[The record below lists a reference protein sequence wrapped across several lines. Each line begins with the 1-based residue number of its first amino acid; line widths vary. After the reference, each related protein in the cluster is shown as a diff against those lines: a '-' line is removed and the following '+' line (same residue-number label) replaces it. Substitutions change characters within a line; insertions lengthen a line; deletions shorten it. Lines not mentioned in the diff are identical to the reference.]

1 MATAEMGATLRETVY
16 FEGVGLHTGEICRI
30 AVHPVSDRRTPC
42 AITIRK
48 GAQRFPARWDYVVD
62 TTRATVLGNGATC
75 ISTVEHLM
83 AALWITGITH
93 CEIELLQ
100 GNEIPILD
108 GSALPFVEALEGV
121 KAGDPPSPRPSPPLL
136 RGEKEMGSAL
146 TPSPPPTEW
155 ERGQP
160 ISPSPA
166 LRERGTKGVRASL
179 LASSLSL
186 TKGERGADALTPS
199 PPPTAWERGA
209 CFPLSRLAGEGD
221 KGGEGTFFQA
231 RQADRYLGL
240 AFGGD
245 ALFGYIDFPAPLG
258 VQAGAFPLA
267 AAAEQIAP
275 ARTFGFL
282 REVEALRQQGLAL
295 GGALENALVID
306 ETGYHNPARFEDE
319 PLRHKLLDVL
329 GDLYLCGAR
338 LTGFTL
344 VAIKPG
350 HALNVQL
357 ARQVAQA
364 LFTED

>member
-1 MATAEMGATLRETVY
+1 MATAEIGATLRETVH
-16 FEGVGLHTGEICRI
+16 FEGVGLHTGEVCRI
-30 AVHPVSDRRTPC
+30 AVHPVLDRHTPC

-62 TTRATVLGNGATC
+62 ARRATVLGNGATC

-93 CEIELLQ
+93 CEIELLR
-100 GNEIPILD
+100 GSEIPILD
-108 GSALPFVEALEGV
+108 GSALPFVEALERV
-121 KAGDPPSPRPSPPLL
+121 KAGGPPSPRPSPPL
-136 RGEKEMGSAL
+136 
-146 TPSPPPTEW
+146 
-155 ERGQP
+155 
-160 ISPSPA
+160 
-166 LRERGTKGVRASL
+166 VR
-179 LASSLSL
+179 
-186 TKGERGADALTPS
+186 GERGVDALTPS
-199 PPPTAWERGA
+199 
-209 CFPLSRLAGEGD
+209 LSLTEGEGCAAPD
-221 KGGEGTFFQA
+221 MRQPLWSAEAQLQPSAEASLPHSIPLREGSQTSAVPPACRGNLKEGVMIEA

-240 AFGGD
+240 VFGGD

-282 REVEALRQQGLAL
+282 REVEVLRQQGLAL

-357 ARQVAQA
+357 ARQVAQT
-364 LFTED
+364 LCVED

>member
-1 MATAEMGATLRETVY
+1 MAIAEPCATVRETVR
-16 FEGVGLHTGEICRI
+16 FKGVGLHTGETCRVAI
-30 AVHPVSDRRTPC
+30 HPVAAANAPC

-48 GAQRFPARWDYVVD
+48 GASVFPARWDFVVD
-62 TTRATVLGNGATC
+62 TTRATVLGDGATR
-75 ISTVEHLM
+75 IGTVEHLM

-93 CEIELLQ
+93 CDIEVLQ
-100 GNEIPILD
+100 GDEIPILD
-108 GSALPFVEALEGV
+108 GSALPFVQALQAVKIVMEKLPPSLRFPPLREGNQPNAVPPAGRGNLKEGV
-121 KAGDPPSPRPSPPLL
+121 MI
-136 RGEKEMGSAL
+136 E
-146 TPSPPPTEW
+146 
-155 ERGQP
+155 
-160 ISPSPA
+160 
-166 LRERGTKGVRASL
+166 
-179 LASSLSL
+179 
-186 TKGERGADALTPS
+186 
-199 PPPTAWERGA
+199 
-209 CFPLSRLAGEGD
+209 
-221 KGGEGTFFQA
+221 A
-231 RQADRYLGL
+231 RHADRYLGL
-240 AFGGD
+240 AFGGGV
-245 ALFGYIDFPAPLG
+245 LFGYIDFPAPLG

-295 GGALENALVID
+295 GGALDNALLID

-364 LFTED
+364 ILAED

>member
-30 AVHPVSDRRTPC
+30 AVHPVSDRRASC

-62 TTRATVLGNGATC
+62 TARATVLGNGATC

-108 GSALPFVEALEGV
+108 GSALPFVEALERV
-121 KAGDPPSPRPSPPLL
+121 KAGDPPSPRPSPPLV
-136 RGEKEMGSAL
+136 RGERGVAAL
-146 TPSPPPTEW
+146 TPS
-155 ERGQP
+155 
-160 ISPSPA
+160 
-166 LRERGTKGVRASL
+166 
-179 LASSLSL
+179 LSL
-186 TKGERGADALTPS
+186 TE
-199 PPPTAWERGA
+199 
-209 CFPLSRLAGEGD
+209 GEGCAAPD
-221 KGGEGTFFQA
+221 MRQPLWSAEAQLQPSAEASLPHSIPLREGSQTSAVPPACRGNLKEGVMIEA

-240 AFGGD
+240 VFGGD

-350 HALNVQL
+350 HALNAQL
-357 ARQVAQA
+357 AQQVAQA
-364 LFTED
+364 LFAED

>member
-1 MATAEMGATLRETVY
+1 MATAEIGATLRETVY
-16 FEGVGLHTGEICRI
+16 FEGVGLHTGEVCRI

-48 GAQRFPARWDYVVD
+48 GAQWFPARWNYVVD
-62 TTRATVLGNGATC
+62 TTRATVLGNGATR

-93 CEIELLQ
+93 CEIELLR

-121 KAGDPPSPRPSPPLL
+121 KAGNPPSPRLSPPLL
-136 RGEKEMGSAL
+136 RGEREMGAAL
-146 TPSPPPTEW
+146 TPSP
-155 ERGQP
+155 
-160 ISPSPA
+160 S
-166 LRERGTKGVRASL
+166 
-179 LASSLSL
+179 
-186 TKGERGADALTPS
+186 
-199 PPPTAWERGA
+199 PTAWERMRRARHATASLECGSA
-209 CFPLSRLAGEGD
+209 ASALHPRALQGVGFPLSRLAGEED

>member
-1 MATAEMGATLRETVY
+1 MAPAELCATLRETVY
-16 FEGVGLHTGEICRI
+16 FEGVGLHTGEMCRI
-30 AVHPVSDRRTPC
+30 AVHPVSNGRTPC
-42 AITIRK
+42 VITFRK
-48 GAQRFPARWDYVVD
+48 GASVFPARWDYVVD
-62 TTRATVLGNGATC
+62 ATRATVLGSGATFV
-75 ISTVEHLM
+75 STVEHLM
-83 AALWITGITH
+83 AALWMAGITH

-108 GSALPFVEALEGV
+108 GSALPFVETLEQV
-121 KAGDPPSPRPSPPLL
+121 KVGDPPSPQPSPPLV
-136 RGEKEMGSAL
+136 RGEREVGSAL
-146 TPSPPPTEW
+146 TPSPSPTEW
-155 ERGQP
+155 ARG
-160 ISPSPA
+160 
-166 LRERGTKGVRASL
+166 V
-179 LASSLSL
+179 
-186 TKGERGADALTPS
+186 GAHGGA
-199 PPPTAWERGA
+199 PPPV
-209 CFPLSRLAGEGD
+209 PLSRVVGEGD
-221 KGGEGTFFQA
+221 TGGEGICLQA
-231 RQADRYLGL
+231 RHADRYLGL

-245 ALFGYIDFPAPLG
+245 MVFGYIDFPPPLG

-267 AAAEQIAP
+267 AATEQIAP

>member
-1 MATAEMGATLRETVY
+1 MAIANLCATVRETVR
-16 FEGVGLHTGEICRI
+16 FKGVGLHTGELCRI
-30 AVHPVSDRRTPC
+30 AIHPVSEVRTPC
-42 AITIRK
+42 AITLRK
-48 GAQRFPARWDYVVD
+48 GASVFPAHWDFVVD
-62 TTRATVLGNGATC
+62 TTRATVLSDGATRV
-75 ISTVEHLM
+75 STVEHLM

-93 CEIELLQ
+93 CDIEVLQ

-108 GSALPFVEALEGV
+108 GSALPFVEALQAVKIVMEKLPPSLRFPPLREGNQPNAVPPAGRGNLKEGV
-121 KAGDPPSPRPSPPLL
+121 MI
-136 RGEKEMGSAL
+136 E
-146 TPSPPPTEW
+146 
-155 ERGQP
+155 
-160 ISPSPA
+160 
-166 LRERGTKGVRASL
+166 
-179 LASSLSL
+179 
-186 TKGERGADALTPS
+186 
-199 PPPTAWERGA
+199 
-209 CFPLSRLAGEGD
+209 
-221 KGGEGTFFQA
+221 A
-231 RQADRYLGL
+231 RHADRYLGL
-240 AFGGD
+240 SFGGGV
-245 ALFGYIDFPAPLG
+245 LFGYIDFPAPLG

-282 REVEALRQQGLAL
+282 REVEALRQQGLAQ
-295 GGALENALVID
+295 GGALDNALVIG

-364 LFTED
+364 ILAED

>member
-1 MATAEMGATLRETVY
+1 MATAERYATLRETVY
-16 FEGVGLHTGEICRI
+16 FEGIGLHTGETCRV
-30 AVHPVSDRRTPC
+30 AVHPVSDGRTPC
-42 AITIRK
+42 AITLRK
-48 GAQRFPARWDYVVD
+48 GASAFPARWDYVVD
-62 TTRATVLGNGATC
+62 ATRATVLGDGATR
-75 ISTVEHLM
+75 ISTVEHLL
-83 AALWITGITH
+83 AALWMTGITH

-100 GNEIPILD
+100 GNEVPILD
-108 GSALPFVEALEGV
+108 GSALPFVDVLGAV
-121 KAGDPPSPRPSPPLL
+121 KIGDPPSPQPSPPLV
-136 RGEKEMGSAL
+136 RGERAVSPDTQRTLWSAEAQL
-146 TPSPPPTEW
+146 QQGAE
-155 ERGQP
+155 
-160 ISPSPA
+160 
-166 LRERGTKGVRASL
+166 ASL
-179 LASSLSL
+179 PHSIPPHPPWSAEAQLQQGAEASLPHSI
-186 TKGERGADALTPS
+186 
-199 PPPTAWERGA
+199 
-209 CFPLSRLAGEGD
+209 PLFEGD
-221 KGGEGTFFQA
+221 STGAVPHACRGNLKEGVIVEA
-231 RQADRYLGL
+231 RHADRYLGL

-245 ALFGYIDFPAPLG
+245 MVFGYIDFPAPLG
-258 VQAGAFPLA
+258 VQAGAFPLNA
-267 AAAEQIAP
+267 VAEQIAP

-364 LFTED
+364 LFAED

>member
-1 MATAEMGATLRETVY
+1 MATAEPCATVRETVR
-16 FEGVGLHTGEICRI
+16 FEGVGLHTGKLCRI
-30 AVHPVSDRRTPC
+30 AIHPVSEVRTPC
-42 AITIRK
+42 AITLRK
-48 GAQRFPARWDYVVD
+48 GASVFPARWDFVVD
-62 TTRATVLGNGATC
+62 TTRATVLGDGATR
-75 ISTVEHLM
+75 IGTVEHLM

-93 CEIELLQ
+93 CDIEVLQ
-100 GNEIPILD
+100 GDEIPILD
-108 GSALPFVEALEGV
+108 GSALPFVEALQAV
-121 KAGDPPSPRPSPPLL
+121 KS
-136 RGEKEMGSAL
+136 
-146 TPSPPPTEW
+146 T
-155 ERGQP
+155 
-160 ISPSPA
+160 
-166 LRERGTKGVRASL
+166 V
-179 LASSLSL
+179 
-186 TKGERGADALTPS
+186 DALTPS
-199 PPPTAWERGA
+199 PSPTVWARGDA
-209 CFPLSRLAGEGD
+209 PDMQQLLWSAEAQLQPHAEASLPHSMSGL
-221 KGGEGTFFQA
+221 FQA
-231 RQADRYLGL
+231 RHADRYLGL
-240 AFGGD
+240 AFGGS

-295 GGALENALVID
+295 GGALDNALLID

-364 LFTED
+364 ILAED

>member
-1 MATAEMGATLRETVY
+1 MATAEPCATVRETVS
-16 FEGVGLHTGEICRI
+16 FEGVGLHTGETCRVAI
-30 AVHPVSDRRTPC
+30 HPVAAANAPC

-48 GAQRFPARWDYVVD
+48 GASVFPARWDFVVD
-62 TTRATVLGNGATC
+62 TTRATVLGDGATR

-83 AALWITGITH
+83 AALWMTGITH
-93 CEIELLQ
+93 CDIEVLQ

-108 GSALPFVEALEGV
+108 GSALPFVEALQAV
-121 KAGDPPSPRPSPPLL
+121 KS
-136 RGEKEMGSAL
+136 
-146 TPSPPPTEW
+146 T
-155 ERGQP
+155 
-160 ISPSPA
+160 
-166 LRERGTKGVRASL
+166 V
-179 LASSLSL
+179 
-186 TKGERGADALTPS
+186 DALTPS
-199 PPPTAWERGA
+199 PSPTVWARGDA
-209 CFPLSRLAGEGD
+209 PDMQQLLWSAEAQLQPHAEASLPHSMSGL
-221 KGGEGTFFQA
+221 FQA
-231 RQADRYLGL
+231 RHADRYLGL
-240 AFGGD
+240 AFGGGV
-245 ALFGYIDFPAPLG
+245 LFGYIDFPAPLG

-295 GGALENALVID
+295 GGALDNALLID

-357 ARQVAQA
+357 AQQAAQA
-364 LFTED
+364 IFAED

>member
-1 MATAEMGATLRETVY
+1 MGA
-16 FEGVGLHTGEICRI
+16 
-30 AVHPVSDRRTPC
+30 
-42 AITIRK
+42 
-48 GAQRFPARWDYVVD
+48 
-62 TTRATVLGNGATC
+62 
-75 ISTVEHLM
+75 
-83 AALWITGITH
+83 
-93 CEIELLQ
+93 
-100 GNEIPILD
+100 
-108 GSALPFVEALEGV
+108 
-121 KAGDPPSPRPSPPLL
+121 
-136 RGEKEMGSAL
+136 AL
-146 TPSPPPTEW
+146 TPSPSPTE
-155 ERGQP
+155 
-160 ISPSPA
+160 
-166 LRERGTKGVRASL
+166 
-179 LASSLSL
+179 
-186 TKGERGADALTPS
+186 GERGV
-199 PPPTAWERGA
+199 G
-209 CFPLSRLAGEGD
+209 FPLSRLAGEGD

>member
-1 MATAEMGATLRETVY
+1 MAIADLCATVRETVR
-16 FEGVGLHTGEICRI
+16 FEGVGLHTGELCRI
-30 AVHPVSDRRTPC
+30 AIHPVSEVRTRP
-42 AITIRK
+42 APSPSAR
-48 GAQRFPARWDYVVD
+48 GQASFPARWDYVVD
-62 TTRATVLGNGATC
+62 TTRATVLGDGATRV
-75 ISTVEHLM
+75 STVEHLM

-93 CEIELLQ
+93 CDIEVLQ

-108 GSALPFVEALEGV
+108 GSALPFVQALQAV
-121 KAGDPPSPRPSPPLL
+121 KIANPPSPQPSPPLQ
-136 RGEKEMGSAL
+136 RGERETESPL
-146 TPSPPPTEW
+146 NPSSSPHFVKGERETESPLNPSSSPHFVKG
-155 ERGQP
+155 ERETE
-160 ISPSPA
+160 SPLNPSS
-166 LRERGTKGVRASL
+166 SL
-179 LASSLSL
+179 LAWAE
-186 TKGERGADALTPS
+186 GVGAHGGAPS
-199 PPPTAWERGA
+199 
-209 CFPLSRLAGEGD
+209 FPLSRYTGEGD
-221 KGGEGTFFQA
+221 TRGEGILLHA
-231 RQADRYLGL
+231 RHADRYLGL
-240 AFGGD
+240 SFGGGV
-245 ALFGYIDFPAPLG
+245 LFGYIDFPAPLG

-267 AAAEQIAP
+267 DAAAQIAP

-295 GGALENALVID
+295 GGALDNALLID

-364 LFTED
+364 ILAED

>member
-1 MATAEMGATLRETVY
+1 MAIADLCATVRETVR
-16 FEGVGLHTGEICRI
+16 FEGVGLHTGELCRI
-30 AVHPVSDRRTPC
+30 AIHPVSEVRTPC
-42 AITIRK
+42 AITLRK
-48 GAQRFPARWDYVVD
+48 GTSVFPARWDFVVD
-62 TTRATVLGNGATC
+62 TTRATVLGDGATRV
-75 ISTVEHLM
+75 STVEHLM

-93 CEIELLQ
+93 CDIEVLQ

-108 GSALPFVEALEGV
+108 GSALPFVEALQAV
-121 KAGDPPSPRPSPPLL
+121 KIANPPSPQPSPPLQ
-136 RGEKEMGSAL
+136 RGERETESPL
-146 TPSPPPTEW
+146 NPSSSPHFVKGERKTE
-155 ERGQP
+155 
-160 ISPSPA
+160 SPLNPSS
-166 LRERGTKGVRASL
+166 SL
-179 LASSLSL
+179 LAWAE
-186 TKGERGADALTPS
+186 GVGAHGGAPS
-199 PPPTAWERGA
+199 
-209 CFPLSRLAGEGD
+209 FPLSRYTGEGD
-221 KGGEGTFFQA
+221 TRGEGILLHA
-231 RQADRYLGL
+231 RHADRYLGL
-240 AFGGD
+240 SFGGGV
-245 ALFGYIDFPAPLG
+245 LFGYIDFPAPLG

-267 AAAEQIAP
+267 DAAAQIAP

-295 GGALENALVID
+295 GGALDNALLID

-364 LFTED
+364 ILAED